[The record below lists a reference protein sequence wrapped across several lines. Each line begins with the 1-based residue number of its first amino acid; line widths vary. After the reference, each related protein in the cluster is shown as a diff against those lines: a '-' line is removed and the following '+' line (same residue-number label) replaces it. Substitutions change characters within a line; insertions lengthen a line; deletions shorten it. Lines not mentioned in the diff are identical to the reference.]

1 MSGDLVT
8 MIPYGKHHID
18 DDDIKAVVDVLKNK
32 FLTQGPMIEKFEKAI
47 CDYVGAKY
55 AVAVSSGTAALHLS
69 ALASGVKPGSSI
81 VTSPITFVST
91 ANAAFYCG
99 GDVHFADIDPLN
111 INISPNKIENI
122 VKENNDICAIFPVH
136 FAGLPCDME
145 ALSDISKRYNLSLV
159 EDAAHAL
166 GASYSNGQKVGSCCY
181 SDMTIFSFHPV
192 KSIAAGEGGLITTND
207 ESLYRKLIR
216 LRSHGINKLDDS
228 LINEA
233 ESKTDG
239 SVNPWYYE
247 IQELGFNYR
256 ITDIQCAL
264 ALSQLNKLNKFVDRR
279 RVLVDKYDSYFKGLE
294 FIKPAQ
300 NLERELSSHH
310 LYVLRIEFDKFNI
323 TRSEFM
329 RLLRKKEII
338 TQVHYIP
345 LPIQPYYKSKG
356 FDIIDYP
363 EANSYYQEAIS
374 IPLFYDLTDDQQA
387 FVVKV
392 ILEILR

>member
-1 MSGDLVT
+1 

-47 CDYVGAKY
+47 CNYVGAKY

-69 ALASGVKPGSSI
+69 ALAAGVKSGNSI

-99 GDVHFADIDPLN
+99 GGVYFADIEPLS
-111 INISPNKIENI
+111 INISPKKIEDVI
-122 VKENNDICAIFPVH
+122 EANNDICAIFPVH
-136 FAGLPCDME
+136 FGGLPCDME
-145 ALSDISKRYNLSLV
+145 ALSDISERYNLFMV

-166 GASYSNGQKVGSCCY
+166 GANYSNGQKVGSCCY

-207 ESLYRKLIR
+207 EALYRKLIR
-216 LRSHGINKLDDS
+216 LRSHGINKLNDP
-228 LINEA
+228 LLNQNE
-233 ESKTDG
+233 SMTDE
-239 SVNPWYYE
+239 SVNRWYYE
-247 IQELGFNYR
+247 MQELGFHYR

-264 ALSQLNKLNKFVDRR
+264 ALSQLKKLDKFIERR
-279 RVLVDKYDSYFKGLE
+279 RMLVNKYDSYFKGLE
-294 FIKPAQ
+294 FLSPAQ
-300 NLERELSSHH
+300 SLSRELSSHH
-310 LYVLRIEFDKFNI
+310 LYVLRIEFDKVNI
-323 TRSEFM
+323 TRNKFM
-329 RLLRKKEII
+329 QLLREKEII

-363 EANSYYQEAIS
+363 EANSYYEEAIS
-374 IPLFYDLTDDQQA
+374 IPLFYDLTDAQQDY
-387 FVVKV
+387 VVKV
-392 ILEILR
+392 ILEILK

>member
-8 MIPYGKHHID
+8 MIPYGKHHVD

-228 LINEA
+228 LVNEA

-247 IQELGFNYR
+247 MQELGFHYR

-279 RVLVDKYDSYFKGLE
+279 RVLVNKYDSYFKGLE